1 MARARL
7 TAAAALLLL
16 AVACRNGG
24 STGASRDDFASVTG
38 TDVIDAT
45 KDAHTAVLAAHS
57 EPDGLALRLSFDF
70 ERNRAL
76 VSWQTP
82 TGDDVEAR
90 TIGDTSYVSQGG
102 RWVPVSETPGDVA
115 FALGSN
121 AFHGQL
127 AWLQL
132 VDAPV
137 RPSGVH
143 RLADGTTVATYR
155 TDVTTKDANEAIDA
169 AQPADARSPALEGT
183 TIAITFTADLQ
194 HRLHS
199 LTVHYRVDGRD
210 RTFTADVRSFGEQLD
225 IEAPTLG
232 G

>member
-1 MARARL
+1 
-7 TAAAALLLL
+7 LLVL
-16 AVACRNGG
+16 AVACSGGG

-38 TDVIDAT
+38 ADVIDAT
-45 KDAHTAVLAAHS
+45 KDARTAVLAAHS
-57 EPDGLALRLSFDF
+57 EPDGLDLRLSFDF
-70 ERNRAL
+70 RRNRAL
-76 VSWQTP
+76 AAWRTP
-82 TGDDVEAR
+82 AGDDVEAR

-115 FALGSN
+115 FDLGSN

-155 TDVTTKDANEAIDA
+155 ADVATKDANEAIDV

-183 TIAITFTADLQ
+183 TITITFTADLQ
-194 HRLHS
+194 HRLRS
-199 LTVHYRVDGRD
+199 LTVHYRADGRD
-210 RTFTADVRSFGEQLD
+210 RTFTANVRSFGERVD
-225 IEAPTLG
+225 IDAPTLSG
-232 G
+232 